1 MPSERRLRMA
11 ACALVMLL
19 VGCAALSPQVF
30 APDVDPRPVGT
41 EARVEPA
48 AEVSAPP
55 ASGASHTVALARAT
69 NNARQLQ
76 ERYVYAARSLSDGNA
91 GIAASLLTLG
101 TGGGIKAV
109 TSPISRDISGLAV
122 ALGGLFTYGNTM
134 VSLPRAKAY
143 VAGALALECAIEA
156 ASATGEASLNDEIKE
171 ARSQQTELVKVVQDL
186 QVLKRPETSTR
197 TSGGATSGC
206 SALPLGCGS
215 PATSAGSDRERH
227 ARLCKAAEE
236 NRARHCT
243 PVTKSEFS
251 KLAHEDVGPT
261 LDWAVD
267 VRKALSDALTS
278 AARAKPQIELSGNT
292 LRGRTRAIESAV
304 FVEVAKTEPDLNAIK
319 GAAGAMVDAG
329 GAFIPKT
336 KAPAAPSDPA
346 PAGTARSSST
356 GSERKDRPVE
366 LDELRSKVAMASD
379 AANRLSDALTELDER
394 ARRAKSLD
402 ACSVPG
408 GQRPVTFFVDTPRA
422 EEAPVPLD
430 DNLSRRLAPVL
441 GKDAAA
447 TNVNRLVTDALR
459 DCRERGL
466 ITESGSNGSL
476 QPSTIVAITLGR
488 CSKS

>member
-1 MPSERRLRMA
+1 MPSERKLRMA
-11 ACALVMLL
+11 ACAGVVLL

-30 APDVDPRPVGT
+30 APDVDPRAPGA
-41 EARVEPA
+41 EPRVAPA
-48 AEVSAPP
+48 AEVAAPP
-55 ASGASHTVALARAT
+55 ASAASSTVALVRAT

-91 GIAASLLTLG
+91 GIAASLLALG

-109 TSPISRDISGLAV
+109 SNPISRDISGLAV

-156 ASATGEASLNDEIKE
+156 ASATGEASLNADIAKARAEQTSLIE
-171 ARSQQTELVKVVQDL
+171 AIQQL
-186 QVLKRPETSTR
+186 QFLKRPETTTQ

-206 SALPLGCGS
+206 SALPLGCGNL
-215 PATSAGSDRERH
+215 ATSAEADRARH
-227 ARLCKAAEE
+227 TRLCKAAED

-243 PVTKSEFS
+243 PLTKSEVS
-251 KLAHEDVGPT
+251 KLAHEDVGPM

-267 VRKALSDALTS
+267 VRKALGDALTA
-278 AARAKPQIELSGNT
+278 AARAKPQVDLAGNT

-304 FVEVAKTEPDLNAIK
+304 FIEVAKTEPDLNTIK
-319 GAAGAMVDAG
+319 GAAGAIVDAG

-336 KAPAAPSDPA
+336 KAPAAPSNPA
-346 PAGTARSSST
+346 PAGTAKSSST
-356 GSERKDRPVE
+356 GSERRARPAE
-366 LDELRSKVAMASD
+366 LDELRSKVAKAVD
-379 AANRLSDALTELDER
+379 AANLLTDALTELDER

-402 ACSVPG
+402 ACSLPG

-447 TNVNRLVTDALR
+447 VNVNRLVSDALR
-459 DCRERGL
+459 DCRERGQ